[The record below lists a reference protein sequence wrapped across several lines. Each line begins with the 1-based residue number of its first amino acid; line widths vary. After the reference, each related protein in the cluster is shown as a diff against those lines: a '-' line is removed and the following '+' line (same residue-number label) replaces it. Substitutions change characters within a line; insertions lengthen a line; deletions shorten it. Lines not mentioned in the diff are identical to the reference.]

1 MLEGIMVVAVGKIDT
16 PRRATPR
23 VDPELRRAR
32 TCYYHIAGKLGVA
45 IADTLVKRGA
55 VELSDNGASVTP
67 SGRTWLSGI
76 GFALENPHG
85 GRRPLC
91 RPCLDW
97 SERRP
102 HLAGTL
108 GAALLERSLS
118 KGLVFVSG
126 SLRKELPPELQDIP
140 FIAKPFVNE
149 EIRDVVLWVE
159 NRALQMRPSS
169 ASEQDRNR
177 RVH

>member
-1 MLEGIMVVAVGKIDT
+1 MVVAVGKIDA

-32 TCYYHIAGKLGVA
+32 TCYDHIAGELGVA
-45 IADTLVKRGA
+45 IADRLVKRGA
-55 VELSDNGASVTP
+55 VELSDDGAAVTP
-67 SGRTWLSGI
+67 SGRALLSNVGLT
-76 GFALENPHG
+76 LESPQG

-118 KGLVFVSG
+118 KGLLRRRQG
-126 SLRKELPPELQDIP
+126 S
-140 FIAKPFVNE
+140 
-149 EIRDVVLWVE
+149 
-159 NRALQMRPSS
+159 RALELRGQFEDILGGLGLTSS
-169 ASEQDRNR
+169 IR
-177 RVH
+177 